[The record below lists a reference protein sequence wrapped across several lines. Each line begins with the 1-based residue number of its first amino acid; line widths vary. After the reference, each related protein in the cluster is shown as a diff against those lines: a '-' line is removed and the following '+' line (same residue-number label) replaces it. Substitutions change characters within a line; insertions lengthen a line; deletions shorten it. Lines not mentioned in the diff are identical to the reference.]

1 MVVAAALE
9 LPGCPGEISY
19 IAPWKAPFLTVTSCN
34 DASLS
39 AEGTAWGGE
48 APSSHGDACSNSLD
62 NGNEKVKVTTSTFA
76 SFLVRILPWMLP
88 TFLLMFAGAL

>member
-9 LPGCPGEISY
+9 LPGCPGEISH
-19 IAPWKAPFLTVTSCN
+19 ITPWKAPFPAAMSCN

-48 APSSHGDACSNSLD
+48 APSSRGDARSNSLD